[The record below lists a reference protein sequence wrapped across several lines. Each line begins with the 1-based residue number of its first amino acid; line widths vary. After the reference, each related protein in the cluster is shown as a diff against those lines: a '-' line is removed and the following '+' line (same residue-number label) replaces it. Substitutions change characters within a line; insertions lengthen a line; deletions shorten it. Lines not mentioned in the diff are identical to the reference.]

1 MAAFGSLCLLIAL
14 ALAAYN
20 LLAGALALRWLAVPE
35 PQYSPEQLS
44 KWYQQG
50 RIAVFAFWGALFLA
64 IALRVLAPVSTNSV
78 AFQIGAGVVLMVP
91 TIYIAWL
98 GYTRR
103 AFRLSP
109 ERLADTARRAGIA
122 GFVAVTGAAFALIWS
137 VFTNDFSITYI
148 LEHSNR
154 ALPIPYKFAA
164 LWSGQE
170 GSLLLWAWLLG
181 MYGFVLRLRHKTDV
195 KLYAYAGSIL
205 AGVQKFFLSV
215 LVFAAPP
222 FALLPGF
229 AAGGQVP
236 ADGNGL
242 NPLLQYPEM
251 VIHPPMLYLGY
262 VGFSVP
268 FAFALGALMMRYPG
282 EKWIKI
288 TRTWTMVTWL
298 FLTCGIFLGMHWA
311 YAVLGWGGYWG
322 WDPVENASFMPWLTG
337 TAFLHS
343 VMMQERKGMMKS
355 WNVWLIFSTFLLTL
369 LGTLLTRAGLV
380 SSVHAFAQSS
390 IGTWF
395 VVFMCIV
402 LAVCIFTY
410 VLQRSHLKTEH
421 QMESLVSRESSFL
434 FNNLMLLTAC
444 FVILWGTLFP
454 ILSEYV
460 QGSKVTVG
468 APFYN
473 AVAVPIGLFLLFLT
487 GVGPLLPWRATS
499 LKAIKR
505 NFVLPSIA
513 LWATV
518 IVCLVAGANPWQG
531 GAFDQGRFYAVVAFA
546 LSAAVLT
553 AILSEF
559 FRGAAVISRQT
570 GRNLFAALWL
580 LTRRNTRRYG
590 GYLVHIGVVIVVIG
604 LAGAAFNRNAEKEM
618 AFHDQLNI
626 GPYTLVQVGSSQDTN
641 PDFDSDYA
649 VLDVYKGG
657 KKVFQMT
664 PEQRFYHLGEGVQP
678 QTMVA
683 IHSIPEWDLYV
694 VFEGINQ
701 DTNQPIIKAF
711 LNPLVGWI
719 WFGLGVIVIGTFIA
733 LVPSLT
739 PATAALRVPA
749 TQAAP
754 IVPAI
759 KGGD

>member
-1 MAAFGSLCLLIAL
+1 MATFGSLSLLIAL

-20 LLAGALALRWLAVPE
+20 LFAGAVALRLLATGQPA
-35 PQYSPEQLS
+35 P
-44 KWYQQG
+44 
-50 RIAVFAFWGALFLA
+50 IA
-64 IALRVLAPVSTNSV
+64 
-78 AFQIGAGVVLMVP
+78 
-91 TIYIAWL
+91 
-98 GYTRR
+98 
-103 AFRLSP
+103 P

-122 GFVAVTGAAFALIWS
+122 AFAAVTAAAIALVWS
-137 VFTNDFSITYI
+137 VFANDFSITYI
-148 LEHSNR
+148 MEHSNR
-154 ALPIPYKFAA
+154 ALPAAYKFAA

-170 GSLLLWAWLLG
+170 GSLLLWCWLLAT
-181 MYGFVLRLRHKTDV
+181 YGFVLRLRHRTDV
-195 KLYAYAGSIL
+195 KLYAYAGTIL
-205 AGVQKFFLSV
+205 AGVQVFFLAV
-215 LVFAAPP
+215 VNFAAPP
-222 FALLPGF
+222 FALLRG
-229 AAGGQVP
+229 AIP

-282 EKWIKI
+282 EKWIRI

-298 FLTCGIFLGMHWA
+298 FLTGGIFLGMHWA

-343 VMMQERKGMMKS
+343 VMMQEKRGMMKS

-395 VVFMCIV
+395 IVFMGIV

-410 VLQRSHLKTEH
+410 ILQRNHLQAEH
-421 QMESLVSRESSFL
+421 RLESLVSRESSFL
-434 FNNLMLLTAC
+434 FNNLVLLTAC

-460 QGSKVTVG
+460 EGNKVTVG

-473 AVAVPIGLFLLFLT
+473 RVAIPIGLFLLFLT
-487 GVGPLLPWRATS
+487 GVGPLLPWRSTS
-499 LKAIKR
+499 LRAIRR
-505 NFVLPSIA
+505 NFVLPTIA
-513 LWATV
+513 LWAMV
-518 IVCLVAGANPWQG
+518 IVCLAAGVRPWKD
-531 GAFDQGRFYAVVAFA
+531 GAFDPGNFYALVAFA
-546 LSAAVLT
+546 LSAAVMA

-559 FRGAAVISRQT
+559 FRGAGVISRQS
-570 GRNLFAALWL
+570 GKNLAASMYL

-590 GYLVHIGVVIVVIG
+590 GYIIHIGVVIVVIG
-604 LAGAAFNRNAEKEM
+604 LAGAAFNRNTEQELAL
-618 AFHDQLNI
+618 HDKMSV
-626 GPYTLVQVGSSQDTN
+626 GPYTLECVGFTQDSN
-641 PDFDSDYA
+641 ANYNSDYA
-649 VLDVYKGG
+649 LLDVYRNG
-657 KKVFQMT
+657 KKQFQMA
-664 PEQRFYHLGEGVQP
+664 PEKRVYLASQQP
-678 QTMVA
+678 QTMVSV
-683 IHSIPEWDLYV
+683 HSVPSWDLYV
-694 VFEGINQ
+694 VYEGTNP
-701 DTNQPIIKAF
+701 DTGQPIIKAF
-711 LNPLVGWI
+711 LNPLVSWI
-719 WFGLGVIVIGTFIA
+719 WAGVVLIVLGTFVA

-739 PATAALRVPA
+739 PATASLRVPA
-749 TQAAP
+749 AQ
-754 IVPAI
+754 PAHAEPVL

>member
-1 MAAFGSLCLLIAL
+1 MAAFGSFALLIAL

-20 LLAGALALRWLAVPE
+20 LLAGIVALRL
-35 PQYSPEQLS
+35 
-44 KWYQQG
+44 
-50 RIAVFAFWGALFLA
+50 IATGQPSA
-64 IALRVLAPVSTNSV
+64 I
-78 AFQIGAGVVLMVP
+78 
-91 TIYIAWL
+91 
-98 GYTRR
+98 
-103 AFRLSP
+103 SP

-122 GFVAVTGAAFALIWS
+122 GFIAITGAAFALVWS

-154 ALPIPYKFAA
+154 ALPAPYKFAA

-170 GSLLLWAWLLG
+170 GSLLLWSWLLG
-181 MYGFVLRLRHKTDV
+181 VYGFVLRLTHKNDV
-195 KLYAYAGSIL
+195 KLYAYAGTIL
-205 AGVQKFFLSV
+205 AGVQVFFLAV
-215 LVFAAPP
+215 VNFAAPP
-222 FALLPGF
+222 FSLMRGAIPD
-229 AAGGQVP
+229 
-236 ADGNGL
+236 DGNGL

-288 TRTWTMVTWL
+288 TRGWTMVTWL

-343 VMMQERKGMMKS
+343 VMMQEKKGMMKS

-395 VVFMCIV
+395 VVFMGIV
-402 LAVCIFTY
+402 LGVCIFTY
-410 VLQRSHLKTEH
+410 ILQRSHLKGEH
-421 QMESLVSRESSFL
+421 HLESLVSRESSFL
-434 FNNLMLLTAC
+434 FNNLVLLAAC

-460 QGSKVTVG
+460 QGTKVTVG
-468 APFYN
+468 PPFYN
-473 AVAVPIGLFLLFLT
+473 RVAIPIGIFLLFLT

-499 LKAIKR
+499 LRAIRR
-505 NFVLPSIA
+505 NFVVPSIA
-513 LWATV
+513 LWSTV
-518 IVCLVAGANPWQG
+518 IVCLAVGVRPWKDG
-531 GAFDQGRFYAVVAFA
+531 VFDNGNFYALVAFA
-546 LSAAVLT
+546 VSAGVLA

-559 FRGAAVISRQT
+559 FRGAGVISRQT
-570 GRNLFAALWL
+570 HKNLFAAMYL
-580 LTRRNTRRYG
+580 LVRRNTRRYG
-590 GYLVHIGVVIVVIG
+590 GYIIHIGVVIVVIG
-604 LAGAAFNRNAEKEM
+604 LAGAAFNRNEEKEL
-618 AFHDQLNI
+618 ALNDSLVI
-626 GPYTLVQVGSSQDTN
+626 GPYTLVQVGATQDSN
-641 PDFDSDYA
+641 LNYNSEFA

-657 KKVFQMT
+657 KKQFQMT
-664 PEQRFYHLGEGVQP
+664 PEKRVYLASGQP

-683 IHSIPEWDLYV
+683 IHSIPSWDLYV
-694 VFEGINQ
+694 VYEGTNP
-701 DTNQPIIKAF
+701 DTGNPIIKAII
-711 LNPLVGWI
+711 NPLVSWI
-719 WFGLGVIVIGTFIA
+719 WAGVVFIVFGTFIA

-739 PATAALRVPA
+739 PATAALRAPA
-749 TQAAP
+749 TRTT
-754 IVPAI
+754 PAEPALT
-759 KGGD
+759 GGR